1 MEQFEFV
8 LIVLACVSLSSVA
21 DRFVRRVSLPILQI
35 AIGLVAAIVLPT
47 INEVRIDSELFLVLF
62 IAPLLFN
69 ETREASPREL
79 WRNRADIF
87 SLAVGLVVVSVLV
100 IGYALN
106 RLVPA
111 IPLAAAFALGGALG
125 PTDAAAVTALRS
137 SVNLTGRQ
145 RALLSGESLIND
157 ASGVMAFQFS
167 VAAAVTGAFS
177 LMDATA
183 SFTLLFVGG
192 IALGAILGFV
202 LSGAMRLL
210 GRLGFEDVT
219 SHALYELLS
228 PFIVYLVCEDLGVSG
243 ILAVVA
249 AGLVM
254 TAPRPRFHS
263 TYDARRRLV
272 SNSLWAM
279 ISFLI
284 NGTIF
289 VLLGMQLP
297 LVVMPGLNGGLPAPQ
312 VIVAILLV
320 AMASLG
326 CRLVWV
332 LALELVHRRKGEGLC
347 GGRRGIL
354 RDALVTT
361 IAGAKGAVT
370 LSIVLTLPLTTA
382 AGDPFPER
390 SLLVTLAAGVILLTL
405 LMADVSLPL
414 LAPRPEDDGGHD
426 GELREATIAVF
437 EATTNELRRLA
448 EDEALTEYL
457 PALRLTLSRYEL
469 QLALERFISSGVE
482 EENRAVED
490 EEARLQAETLESLH
504 RRHLKVHSEQ
514 DWQRHLVALRGIR
527 GSVGYTGRMAD
538 VIPNRGTLLA
548 SATTLVRRTFFP
560 AGHRAKDDSDLDR
573 IYGQS
578 CIYAI
583 ELEYVSLEYFERVM
597 KEGDVGQARAAHIR
611 HDVHELALHSLW
623 GRLNYGRDVPL
634 DSRKAY
640 TLPYDLLTHDFNPR
654 FREQFSKA
662 REFARDVD
670 ENALRIELDEIGRLQ
685 SEGTLTRKIANEL
698 RENVYLL
705 QMGEG

>member
-1 MEQFEFV
+1 M
-8 LIVLACVSLSSVA
+8 
-21 DRFVRRVSLPILQI
+21 
-35 AIGLVAAIVLPT
+35 
-47 INEVRIDSELFLVLF
+47 
-62 IAPLLFN
+62 
-69 ETREASPREL
+69 
-79 WRNRADIF
+79 
-87 SLAVGLVVVSVLV
+87 
-100 IGYALN
+100 
-106 RLVPA
+106 
-111 IPLAAAFALGGALG
+111 
-125 PTDAAAVTALRS
+125 
-137 SVNLTGRQ
+137 
-145 RALLSGESLIND
+145 
-157 ASGVMAFQFS
+157 
-167 VAAAVTGAFS
+167 
-177 LMDATA
+177 
-183 SFTLLFVGG
+183 
-192 IALGAILGFV
+192 
-202 LSGAMRLL
+202 
-210 GRLGFEDVT
+210 
-219 SHALYELLS
+219 
-228 PFIVYLVCEDLGVSG
+228 
-243 ILAVVA
+243 
-249 AGLVM
+249 
-254 TAPRPRFHS
+254 
-263 TYDARRRLV
+263 
-272 SNSLWAM
+272 
-279 ISFLI
+279 
-284 NGTIF
+284 
-289 VLLGMQLP
+289 
-297 LVVMPGLNGGLPAPQ
+297 
-312 VIVAILLV
+312 
-320 AMASLG
+320 
-326 CRLVWV
+326 
-332 LALELVHRRKGEGLC
+332 
-347 GGRRGIL
+347 
-354 RDALVTT
+354 TT

-560 AGHRAKDDSDLDR
+560 AGHRAKDGSDLDR

-654 FREQFSKA
+654 FREQFAKA

>member
-157 ASGVMAFQFS
+157 ASGVVAFQFS

-183 SFTLLFVGG
+183 SFALLFVGG

-254 TAPRPRFHS
+254 AAPRPRFHS

-382 AGDPFPER
+382 AGDPSPGR

-654 FREQFSKA
+654 FREQFAKA

>member
-157 ASGVMAFQFS
+157 ASGVVAFQFS

-183 SFTLLFVGG
+183 SFALLFAGG

-254 TAPRPRFHS
+254 AAPRPRFHS

-382 AGDPFPER
+382 AGGPFPER

-654 FREQFSKA
+654 FREQFAKA

>member
-157 ASGVMAFQFS
+157 ASGVVAFQFS

-183 SFTLLFVGG
+183 SFALLFVGG

-243 ILAVVA
+243 ILAVVPHVPHDLRR
-249 AGLVM
+249 GPGGPGRGDEVRRR
-254 TAPRPRFHS
+254 RPRHGS
-263 TYDARRRLV
+263 A
-272 SNSLWAM
+272 A
-279 ISFLI
+279 
-284 NGTIF
+284 
-289 VLLGMQLP
+289 
-297 LVVMPGLNGGLPAPQ
+297 PA
-312 VIVAILLV
+312 I
-320 AMASLG
+320 
-326 CRLVWV
+326 
-332 LALELVHRRKGEGLC
+332 
-347 GGRRGIL
+347 
-354 RDALVTT
+354 
-361 IAGAKGAVT
+361 
-370 LSIVLTLPLTTA
+370 
-382 AGDPFPER
+382 
-390 SLLVTLAAGVILLTL
+390 
-405 LMADVSLPL
+405 
-414 LAPRPEDDGGHD
+414 
-426 GELREATIAVF
+426 
-437 EATTNELRRLA
+437 
-448 EDEALTEYL
+448 
-457 PALRLTLSRYEL
+457 
-469 QLALERFISSGVE
+469 
-482 EENRAVED
+482 
-490 EEARLQAETLESLH
+490 
-504 RRHLKVHSEQ
+504 
-514 DWQRHLVALRGIR
+514 
-527 GSVGYTGRMAD
+527 
-538 VIPNRGTLLA
+538 
-548 SATTLVRRTFFP
+548 
-560 AGHRAKDDSDLDR
+560 
-573 IYGQS
+573 
-578 CIYAI
+578 
-583 ELEYVSLEYFERVM
+583 
-597 KEGDVGQARAAHIR
+597 
-611 HDVHELALHSLW
+611 
-623 GRLNYGRDVPL
+623 PL
-634 DSRKAY
+634 D
-640 TLPYDLLTHDFNPR
+640 L
-654 FREQFSKA
+654 
-662 REFARDVD
+662 
-670 ENALRIELDEIGRLQ
+670 
-685 SEGTLTRKIANEL
+685 
-698 RENVYLL
+698 
-705 QMGEG
+705 

>member
-69 ETREASPREL
+69 ETRETSPREL

-157 ASGVMAFQFS
+157 ASGVVAFQFS

-183 SFTLLFVGG
+183 SFALLFAGG

-202 LSGAMRLL
+202 LSGTMRLL

-254 TAPRPRFHS
+254 AAPRPRFHS

-370 LSIVLTLPLTTA
+370 LSIVLPLPLTTA

-654 FREQFSKA
+654 FREQFAKA